1 KRQLVLPIL
10 LFHRLKAEQVRLHR
24 QQVLSCDAR
33 VGGEGKG
40 RKIMFSLRIDTVP
53 ERLHERFVR
62 PVADTGLWV
71 RSNVRYEERA
81 ERRFKRPPARKWPRV
96 LALVGMT
103 GDATACVDQVLP
115 TLDELFVGPCRH
127 HSQQKRRSEGK
138 GVPASRNRAG
148 TCHDSPCR
156 RRPHRETQRR

>member
-1 KRQLVLPIL
+1 AGGVAFAAVAEVADEVGTTVPLVALLGIRLEAAGLEVAGFPCTRGGPRRHQKRQLVLPIL

-71 RSNVRYEERA
+71 RSNVRYE
-81 ERRFKRPPARKWPRV
+81 
-96 LALVGMT
+96 
-103 GDATACVDQVLP
+103 
-115 TLDELFVGPCRH
+115 
-127 HSQQKRRSEGK
+127 
-138 GVPASRNRAG
+138 
-148 TCHDSPCR
+148 
-156 RRPHRETQRR
+156 